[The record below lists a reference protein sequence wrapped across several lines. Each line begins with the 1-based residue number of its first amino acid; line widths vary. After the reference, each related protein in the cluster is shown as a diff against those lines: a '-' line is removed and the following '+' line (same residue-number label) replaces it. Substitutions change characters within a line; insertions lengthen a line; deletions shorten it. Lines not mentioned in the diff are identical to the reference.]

1 VGTAVE
7 GRATAGSTEDDGV
20 APGVPA
26 RTEAPEPHLGR
37 IPALDGIRALGI
49 VLVLFFHGGFGW
61 AAGGFFG
68 VDVFFVLSG
77 FLITGLLVSEYRQ
90 NAGIGLARFWGHRV
104 RRLVPALLV
113 MLAGI
118 ALYGIFVAQ
127 SDTLGQLRGD
137 ALATLLYVN
146 NWHQV
151 TGGQG
156 YFAALNTPRPL
167 LHTWSLSIEEQFYLI
182 WPLVVL
188 GVLRWSRSLRT
199 LLLVTVT
206 GTAASAVAMA
216 VAFANGSGEGRAYY
230 GTDTRAQA
238 LLIGAA
244 LAIVLAHPLP
254 RRRAGLVATT
264 SLVRSIA
271 LSRSAR
277 LTLVVLGIAGLVGV
291 VWMSVVDN
299 ASSAWIYRGGFTLV
313 ALATAGI
320 IACVALV
327 PDSPLATLLSLRP
340 VRYVGAISYGLYLF
354 HWPIFVMVDHARTGL
369 DGWPL
374 FLLRIGLSFAVA
386 AVSFHFL
393 EMPVRRG
400 ALRGRRAWAAA
411 LLAVGGTVVLVVAA
425 TSGATAAV
433 NATPVG
439 TGSSAVHRA
448 PAGGDPG
455 TSATVSSV
463 PAGAGGPIRML
474 LVGDSEASFLGF
486 GLGPASATY
495 NVDYQGDGVFGC
507 GLLTYTTLFHGTLV
521 DGNRGER
528 GGRVPVPCNT
538 QLVRWKADGE
548 AYHPDVVLV
557 ANGEYEVRDQRIGSS
572 WQHIGSPAVDTRVR
586 SALTEATSVLGSTG
600 ATVVLLTAP
609 YYRQQEQANGQPW
622 PEDARARVDRYND
635 LLRQVAAGSGGRVV
649 VADLGARLDPGGRF
663 TTTIDGVVVRFAD
676 GIHVTEAG
684 AKRIA
689 PWLLTRAADLGT
701 ANRGASTSQ
710 SSTTTAAAA
719 SGRS

>member
-113 MLAGI
+113 MLGGI

-127 SDTLGQLRGD
+127 SDTLGQLRRD

-199 LLLVTVT
+199 LLLVTVA
-206 GTAASAVAMA
+206 GAAASAVAMA

-411 LLAVGGTVVLVVAA
+411 LGHRRGQCHT
-425 TSGATAAV
+425 GRHRQFGR
-433 NATPVG
+433 PPG
-439 TGSSAVHRA
+439 TGRRGPGDLGHRVERAGRRRRADPHA
-448 PAGGDPG
+448 PGRRLRGQLPRVRARPRFRHLQRRLPGRRGVRLRTPDLHHPLPRHAGRRQPG
-455 TSATVSSV
+455 RAGR
-463 PAGAGGPIRML
+463 PGAGA
-474 LVGDSEASFLGF
+474 V
-486 GLGPASATY
+486 
-495 NVDYQGDGVFGC
+495 
-507 GLLTYTTLFHGTLV
+507 
-521 DGNRGER
+521 
-528 GGRVPVPCNT
+528 
-538 QLVRWKADGE
+538 
-548 AYHPDVVLV
+548 
-557 ANGEYEVRDQRIGSS
+557 
-572 WQHIGSPAVDTRVR
+572 QH
-586 SALTEATSVLGSTG
+586 
-600 ATVVLLTAP
+600 
-609 YYRQQEQANGQPW
+609 
-622 PEDARARVDRYND
+622 
-635 LLRQVAAGSGGRVV
+635 AAGPVEGR
-649 VADLGARLDPGGRF
+649 R
-663 TTTIDGVVVRFAD
+663 
-676 GIHVTEAG
+676 
-684 AKRIA
+684 
-689 PWLLTRAADLGT
+689 
-701 ANRGASTSQ
+701 RGLPS
-710 SSTTTAAAA
+710 
-719 SGRS
+719 